1 MAISP
6 PSDLLLDVAAAADP
20 MKVRAATERLAKLAA
35 DPTAPNAGFDAAL
48 TRARSGFGS
57 SMPGAAVAKVS
68 ETTPDDGSIAS
79 VGSAGPG
86 AFAHRPGIHSKPSAY
101 TKFEAVLLQN
111 FVEAMLPKDS
121 ELFGDKN
128 SASAYRSMM
137 AEQIANELANAG
149 GIGVAKA
156 IEAAH
161 PATGSATKAATT
173 PHKGSA

>member
-35 DPTAPNAGFDAAL
+35 DPTAANAGFDAAL
-48 TRARSGFGS
+48 TRARSGLGS
-57 SMPGAAVAKVS
+57 SMPGIAAAKVNG
-68 ETTPDDGSIAS
+68 TTPDDGSLATL
-79 VGSAGPG
+79 GGAGPG
-86 AFAHRPGIHSKPSAY
+86 AFAHRPGVHTKPSAY

-137 AEQIANELANAG
+137 AEQIANQIADAG
-149 GIGVAKA
+149 GIGVAKS

-161 PATGSATKAATT
+161 PARASAAAST
-173 PHKGSA
+173 PHKG